1 MLNLKSDQPT
11 VNKLIMVETLLSIY
25 KMMGYI
31 VQVVSEIPVQ
41 ARAELCQAQPCPD
54 NYRYFDIT
62 TSSAGSATQVE
73 LD

>member
-41 ARAELCQAQPCPD
+41 ARAELCQIITDILISQQAQLGVPHKL
-54 NYRYFDIT
+54 
-62 TSSAGSATQVE
+62 S
-73 LD
+73 